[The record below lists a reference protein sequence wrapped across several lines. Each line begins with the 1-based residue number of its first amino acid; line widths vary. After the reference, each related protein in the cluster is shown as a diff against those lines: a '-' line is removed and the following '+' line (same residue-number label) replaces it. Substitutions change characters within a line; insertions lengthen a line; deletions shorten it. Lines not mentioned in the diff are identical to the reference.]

1 MNTVKRKVVLT
12 GGGTVG
18 HVMLNKLLIPG
29 LINRGIEPVYIG
41 SKKGIEKEIISATSI
56 KYCNIS
62 SGKLRRYLSAEN
74 IKDMFRVSKGFK
86 EARKILKREKPEFVF
101 SKGGFV
107 SVPVVLAA
115 RSLKIPVF
123 IHESDIS
130 PGLANKIAGRFA
142 TKIFITFEKTL
153 DYLPSDKAEYIGP
166 VFRDDLGRGR
176 NNIGLDLTGFNAEKP
191 IMLIM
196 GGSLGSVTINKFIKD
211 NLNELLEKWQIIHLV
226 GYDNYDE
233 DLSQSGYKQF
243 EFVNRELP
251 HLMKISDI
259 VVGRSG
265 SNAIFE
271 FLLNEKP
278 MILIPLPLTQSRGD
292 QIENAEYFKEK
303 GFAEVIHEEGLN
315 LADFNQK
322 LTDIE
327 QNRSEIITR
336 MKVFDGGYQ
345 PEDLV
350 DHLLHEEGK

>member
-1 MNTVKRKVVLT
+1 MNTVKRKVILT

-29 LINRGIEPVYIG
+29 LINKGIEPLYIG
-41 SKKGIEKEIISATSI
+41 SKKGIEKEIINATSI
-56 KYCNIS
+56 KYYNIS
-62 SGKLRRYLSAEN
+62 SGKLRRYLSKEN
-74 IKDMFRVSKGFK
+74 IKDFFKVSKGFYD
-86 EARKILKREKPEFVF
+86 ARKILKREKPELVF

-115 RSLKIPVF
+115 RSLNIPVF

-142 TKIFITFEKTL
+142 TKIFVTFEKTL
-153 DYLPSDKAEYIGP
+153 DHLPSAKAEYIGP

-176 NNIGLDLTGFNAEKP
+176 NNIGFELTGFNPEKP

-211 NLNELLEKWQIIHLV
+211 NLNELLDKWQIIHLV
-226 GYDNYDE
+226 GYGNYD
-233 DLSQSGYKQF
+233 DALNQTGYKQF
-243 EFVNRELP
+243 EFVNKELP
-251 HLMKISDI
+251 HLMKISDT

-271 FLLNEKP
+271 FLLNKKP
-278 MILIPLPLTQSRGD
+278 MILVPLPLNQSRGD

-303 GFAEVIHEEGLN
+303 GFAEVIHEEQLS
-315 LADFNQK
+315 LSEFMQK
-322 LTDIE
+322 LSAIE
-327 QNRSEIITR
+327 QHRSEIITR

-350 DHLLHEEGK
+350 NRLLQEEGK